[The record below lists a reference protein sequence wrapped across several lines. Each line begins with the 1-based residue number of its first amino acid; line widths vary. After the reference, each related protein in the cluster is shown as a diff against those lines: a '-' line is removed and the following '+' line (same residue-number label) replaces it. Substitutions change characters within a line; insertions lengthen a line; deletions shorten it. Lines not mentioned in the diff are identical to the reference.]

1 MEKFY
6 FLSLGCDKNL
16 VDSEQMISLLSTK
29 GYEYTSEIS
38 QADAIIINT
47 CAFIGD
53 AKEESINAIFDAV
66 SYKETGKCR
75 AVIIAGCLSER
86 YFEEISEEIPEVDG
100 CIGATAFDKI
110 ADVLDEVLHEKK
122 CFVREDINKSI
133 YLKGHRT
140 LSTGGHYAYLK
151 IADGCNKRCTYCAI
165 PLFKGSFRS
174 VPMEDIIE
182 DAIMLSKRGVKELI
196 IVAQETTLY
205 GTDIYGK
212 KALPE
217 LLRKL
222 CEIPEIYWIRLQYS
236 YPEEITDE
244 LIEVIRT
251 EPKICHYLDMPIQHA
266 SDSILKAMGRK
277 TNQEDLIKVI
287 KKLRDNIPDIAI
299 RTTLISGFPGE
310 TDKDHE
316 DLMDFVRKVK
326 FDRLGVFTYSAEEGT
341 KAALFDNQVALEVAN
356 DRQAEIMELQQSIAF
371 EMAKQRIGNEYLCM
385 IEGNDPETGVY
396 IGRTYMDAPDVDG
409 LIFIETDENLYTGDF
424 AKVRVTGA
432 YEYDLIGELL

>member
-1 MEKFY
+1 MEKFH
-6 FLSLGCDKNL
+6 FISLGCDKNL
-16 VDSEQMISLLSTK
+16 VDSEQMIALLSEN
-29 GYEYTSEIS
+29 GYEFTHDIS

-53 AKEESINAIFDAV
+53 AKEESINTIFDAV
-66 SYKETGKCR
+66 SYKENGKCR

-86 YFEEISEEIPEVDG
+86 YFDQIKEEIPEVDG
-100 CIGATAFDKI
+100 CIGATAFDKVVE
-110 ADVLDEVLHEKK
+110 VLDETLHGKK
-122 CFVREDINKSI
+122 CFVSEDINKSI
-133 YLKGHRT
+133 YLKGHRV

-151 IADGCNKRCTYCAI
+151 IAEGCNKRCTYCAI

-182 DAIMLSKRGVKELI
+182 DAKMLSERGVKELI
-196 IVAQETTLY
+196 IVAQEITLY

-212 KALPE
+212 KSLPE

-222 CEIPEIYWIRLQYS
+222 CQINGIYWIRLQYA

-244 LIEVIRT
+244 LIEVIKS

-266 SDSILKAMGRK
+266 DDRILKAMGRR
-277 TNQEDLIKVI
+277 TNNADLRNII
-287 KKLRDNIPDIAI
+287 NKLRTNIPDIAI

-310 TDKDHE
+310 GEAEHDALLQFVE
-316 DLMDFVRKVK
+316 DVK

-341 KAALFDNQVALEVAN
+341 KAAEFDNQVDEDIAS
-356 DRQAEIMELQQSIAF
+356 DRQGEIMELQQEIAF
-371 EMAKQRIGNEYLCM
+371 EAAKNKVGNEYLCM

-409 LIFIETDENLYTGDF
+409 LIFIETDENLMTGDF
-424 AKVRVTGA
+424 AKVKVTGA
-432 YEYDLIGELL
+432 YEYDLIGELV